1 MLLLSFYLD
10 DEAACGD
17 ELFDELDHQVDVKE
31 GKKVTVACPG
41 GCIKLKMVSL
51 F

>member
-1 MLLLSFYLD
+1 MMLFSFYLD

-17 ELFDELDHQVDVKE
+17 ELVDKFDHQIDVKE
-31 GKKVTVACPG
+31 GKKVTLACPG
-41 GCIKLKMVSL
+41 GCIKLKMVSS